1 MAKKDNFGKGLGKG
15 LDTLFADSDYGLAT
29 DTNIETSGITT
40 VRLSDIEPDKEQP
53 RKNFNE
59 DALKALSESIERHG
73 ILQPIVVR
81 KAEICPSEAAAKL
94 LGEKYTI
101 ISGERRWRAAK
112 MAGLTEVPVV
122 VKELSNTEVAAVML
136 VENLQREDLNPVEL
150 AQGLKRLIDEFGLTQ
165 EEAAA
170 IVGISRPALTNSL
183 RLLTLPDEVLDSLSS
198 GDITAGH
205 ARALL
210 SLGDNDAILS
220 KLQIIIIKNLSVR
233 ETEKMVKDYF
243 KQKERELVDL
253 PDDNTLKSK
262 RDMKV
267 YISKLEEKLSSGVG
281 RKISICQNKKK
292 PESGKLEIEY
302 YNEED
307 FEALVKLLCGN
318 DILSEN

>member
-1 MAKKDNFGKGLGKG
+1 MAKKDSLGKG
-15 LDTLFADSDYGLAT
+15 LDILFADSDYGFSS
-29 DTNIETSGITT
+29 DVQNENNIVST
-40 VRLSDIEPDKEQP
+40 VRISDVEPDKEQP

-59 DALKALSESIERHG
+59 EALRSLADSIERHG
-73 ILQPIVVR
+73 VLQPLVVR
-81 KAEICPSEAAAKL
+81 KVTGNASEAAEKL

-122 VKELSNTEVAAVML
+122 VKELSDTEVAAVML

-150 AQGLKRLIDEFGLTQ
+150 AEGLKRLIEEFGLTQ
-165 EEAAA
+165 EEAAS

-183 RLLTLPDEVLDSLSS
+183 RLLSLPDEVLDSLSS
-198 GDITAGH
+198 GDISAGH

-210 SLGDNDAILS
+210 GLGDNDTILA
-220 KLQIIIIKNLSVR
+220 KLQIVVSKNLSVR
-233 ETEKMVKDYF
+233 ETEKLVKDYF
-243 KQKERELVDL
+243 KFKALEEKDVS
-253 PDDNTLKSK
+253 DDSTLKNK
-262 RDMKV
+262 RDMKI

-281 RKISICQNKKK
+281 RKISISQNKKK
-292 PESGKLEIEY
+292 PDSGKLEIEY

-318 DILSEN
+318 DILNEN

>member
-1 MAKKDNFGKGLGKG
+1 MAKKDSLGKG
-15 LDTLFADSDYGLAT
+15 LDILFADSDYGFSS
-29 DTNIETSGITT
+29 DVQNENNIVST
-40 VRLSDIEPDKEQP
+40 VRISDVEPDKEQP

-59 DALKALSESIERHG
+59 EALRTLADSIERHG
-73 ILQPIVVR
+73 VLQPLVVR
-81 KAEICPSEAAAKL
+81 KVTGNASEAAEKL

-122 VKELSNTEVAAVML
+122 VKELSDTEVAAVML

-150 AQGLKRLIDEFGLTQ
+150 AEGLKRLIEEFGLTQ
-165 EEAAA
+165 EEAAS

-183 RLLTLPDEVLDSLSS
+183 RLLSLPDEVLDSLSS
-198 GDITAGH
+198 GDISAGH

-210 SLGDNDAILS
+210 GLGDNDTILA
-220 KLQIIIIKNLSVR
+220 KLQIVVSKNLSVR
-233 ETEKMVKDYF
+233 ETEKLVKDYF
-243 KQKERELVDL
+243 KFKALEEKDV
-253 PDDNTLKSK
+253 PDDSTLKNK
-262 RDMKV
+262 RDMKI

-281 RKISICQNKKK
+281 RKISISQNKKK
-292 PESGKLEIEY
+292 PDSGKLEIEY

-318 DILSEN
+318 DILNEN

>member
-1 MAKKDNFGKGLGKG
+1 MAKNKGLGKG
-15 LDTLFADSDYGLAT
+15 LEALFADSDYALAT
-29 DTNIETSGITT
+29 DSQIESKFVSM

-59 DALKALSESIERHG
+59 EALKTLSESIERHG
-73 ILQPIVVR
+73 VLQPLVVR
-81 KAEICPSEAAAKL
+81 KVSSNSSESVGKL

-122 VKELSNTEVAAVML
+122 VKELSDTEVAAVML

-150 AQGLKRLIDEFGLTQ
+150 AQGLKRLIEEFGLTQ

-170 IVGISRPALTNSL
+170 IVGISRPAITNSL
-183 RLLTLPDEVLDSLSS
+183 RLLTLPDEVLDTLSS
-198 GDITAGH
+198 GDITSGH

-210 SLGDNDAILS
+210 PLGDADTILS
-220 KLQIIIIKNLSVR
+220 KLQIIVAKNLSVR
-233 ETEKMVKDYF
+233 ETEKLVKDYLNE
-243 KQKERELVDL
+243 KEREHTQV
-253 PDDNTLKSK
+253 PDDKTLKNI

-267 YISKLEEKLSSGVG
+267 YISKLEERLSSGVG
-281 RKISICQNKKK
+281 RKISISQNKKK

-318 DILSEN
+318 DILNEN

>member
-1 MAKKDNFGKGLGKG
+1 MAKNKGLGKG
-15 LDTLFADSDYGLAT
+15 LEALFADSDYALAT
-29 DTNIETSGITT
+29 DSQIESSFVSM

-59 DALKALSESIERHG
+59 EALKTLSESIERHG
-73 ILQPIVVR
+73 VLQPLVVR
-81 KAEICPSEAAAKL
+81 KVETNSSESVGKL

-112 MAGLTEVPVV
+112 MAGLTQVPVV
-122 VKELSNTEVAAVML
+122 VKQLSDTEVAAVML

-170 IVGISRPALTNSL
+170 IVGISRPAITNSL
-183 RLLTLPDEVLDSLSS
+183 RLLTLPDEVLDTLSS
-198 GDITAGH
+198 GDITSGH

-210 SLGDNDAILS
+210 PLGDADTILS
-220 KLQIIIIKNLSVR
+220 KLQIIVAKNLSVR
-233 ETEKMVKDYF
+233 ETEKLVKDYLNE
-243 KQKERELVDL
+243 KEREQKQLH
-253 PDDNTLKSK
+253 DDKTLKNI

-281 RKISICQNKKK
+281 RKISISQNKKK

-318 DILSEN
+318 DILNEN